1 MHTSEQFHY
10 DRRLLSGCMLASV
23 PRRSASATRLRYLR
37 YGSSLK
43 GTLSFRLTM
52 PRQKFTFKKLVSQP
66 RDEAIKDTNSN
77 LVQPTHSDELDVNEL
92 DESHDEEEGSG
103 DGEEDGADAESAPR
117 EESEAGEGVALDDD
131 DVDSVDQDAIPRR
144 KVQVDNKVRHFPLFT
159 GQPVLVYG
167 QIALERIRDTIKL
180 DQSLPWTET
189 LTVSFPET
197 IDVDVDDDLGRELAL

>member
-23 PRRSASATRLRYLR
+23 PRRATRLRYLR

-43 GTLSFRLTM
+43 GTLSFRLIM
-52 PRQKFTFKKLVSQP
+52 PRQKFTFKKSVSQP
-66 RDEAIKDTNSN
+66 RDEVIKDTNSN

-92 DESHDEEEGSG
+92 DESHDEEEDSG
-103 DGEEDGADAESAPR
+103 DGEEGGADAESAPR

-144 KVQVDNKVRHFPLFT
+144 KVQVDNKVRHFPLFS